1 MSSFLETYKFHTPAL
16 PDTTRIAELAEELF
30 AECMKHGM
38 GDPFV
43 PGRLQEIIM
52 AHKLGHRISE
62 TLAGADAYDQD
73 GACEYKSTIKSNIT
87 GAYKGISKFPT
98 WEEQVEYLEQKIAGC
113 TNHYIARF
121 ENGVLVEAWKLKG
134 TDVLN
139 ILLPRL
145 HKQYISEDHKKDP
158 RLAVTLSKCDIYE
171 YGERII

>member
-1 MSSFLETYKFHTPAL
+1 MSSFLETYKFYSKPL
-16 PDTTRIAELAEELF
+16 PNTTRIAQLAEELF
-30 AECMKHGM
+30 AECMKHDM

-62 TLAGADAYDQD
+62 TLAGADAYDEA
-73 GACEYKSTIKSNIT
+73 GACEYKSTTKSIIT
-87 GAYKGISKFPT
+87 GAYKGISKLPT
-98 WEEQVEYLEQKIAGC
+98 WDEQLQYLEEKIAGC

-121 ENGVLVEAWKLKG
+121 EEGVIVEAWKLKG
-134 TDVLN
+134 ADVLK

-145 HKQYISEDHKKDP
+145 QKQYISEEHKKDP

-171 YGERII
+171 YGERVI

>member
-1 MSSFLETYKFHTPAL
+1 MSSFLETYKFYTPAL
-16 PDTTRIAELAEELF
+16 PNTARIAELAEELF
-30 AECMKHGM
+30 AECMKHDM

-73 GACEYKSTIKSNIT
+73 GACEYKSTIKPNIT
-87 GAYKGISKFPT
+87 GAYKGISKLPT
-98 WEEQVEYLEQKIAGC
+98 WGEQVEYLNEKIAGC

-121 ENGVLVEAWKLKG
+121 ENGILVEAWTLKG
-134 TDVLN
+134 INVLN

-145 HKQYISEDHKKDP
+145 RKQYISEKHKKDP
-158 RLAVTLSKCDIYE
+158 RLAATLSMRDIYK
-171 YGERII
+171 YGERVI